1 MSHEDRDLQSLLNSK
16 KCGSHSGLILQL
28 GLFDGHVFEFTRLEN
43 LATFQALYVF
53 RIFVAGHNLH
63 TWVFARRFIR
73 ARFLASRVLGARVW
87 SSCRR
92 NGRHRSGILI
102 LAREG

>member
-1 MSHEDRDLQSLLNSK
+1 MREATA
-16 KCGSHSGLILQL
+16 GSHSGFILQL
-28 GLFDGHVFEFTRLEN
+28 GLFDGHVFEFARLEN

-63 TWVFARRFIR
+63 TWVFARGLIR
-73 ARFLASRVLGARVW
+73 TRFLASRGLSARIW
-87 SSCRR
+87 SSRR
-92 NGRHRSGILI
+92 RDGRHRSGILI